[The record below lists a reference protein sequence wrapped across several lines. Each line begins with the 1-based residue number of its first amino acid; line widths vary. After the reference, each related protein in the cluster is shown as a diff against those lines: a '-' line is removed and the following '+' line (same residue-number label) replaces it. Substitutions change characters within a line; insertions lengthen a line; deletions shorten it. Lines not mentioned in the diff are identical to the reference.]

1 MPVKEITTDELRRMN
16 KKEGLVLQG
25 CGGDLQD
32 WLDGINSLLT
42 SEGVLLNGSKF
53 DTIYSFNVDDHT
65 NLLFPFENV
74 ELNIGKLALWRITTH
89 SQFNGTWLS
98 DFVPNELGGYL
109 QEETEGKAEKREKP
123 DCEPIGQDGNIFNLM
138 GIASRTLKQNG
149 LRDEAS
155 EMTARIV
162 NDAGSYEEALHIIG
176 EYVNI
181 TGPSEDE
188 DMSEGEGVNM
198 QL

>member
-25 CGGDLQD
+25 CGGDLQ
-32 WLDGINSLLT
+32 T

-65 NLLFPFENV
+65 NLLFPFDNV
-74 ELNIGKLALWRITTH
+74 ELNIGKFALWRITTH

-98 DFVPNELGGYL
+98 DFVSNELGGYL
-109 QEETEGKAEKREKP
+109 QEETEGKAEKRDKP
-123 DCEPIGQDGNIFNLM
+123 DCELIGQDGNIFNLM
-138 GIASRTLKQNG
+138 GIASRTLKRNG
-149 LRDEAS
+149 MRDEAE
-155 EMTARIV
+155 EMVDRIT
-162 NDAGSYEEALHIIG
+162 NGASSYDEALCIIG

-188 DMSEGEGVNM
+188 ISEDEGMGM

>member
-25 CGGDLQD
+25 CGGGLQE
-32 WLDGINSLLT
+32 WLDGINDLLT

-74 ELNIGKLALWRITTH
+74 ELNIGKFALWRITTH

-98 DFVPNELGGYL
+98 DFVPNELGGFL
-109 QEETEGKAEKREKP
+109 PEEKAEEKVKP
-123 DCEPIGQDGNIFNLM
+123 DCELIGQDGNIFNLM
-138 GIASRTLKQNG
+138 GIASRTLKRNG
-149 LRDEAS
+149 MRDEAE
-155 EMTARIV
+155 EMVDRIT
-162 NDAGSYEEALHIIG
+162 NGASSYDEALRIIG

-188 DMSEGEGVNM
+188 GMSMNY
-198 QL
+198 

>member
-32 WLDGINSLLT
+32 WLDGINSMLT

-74 ELNIGKLALWRITTH
+74 ELNIGKFALWRITTH

-109 QEETEGKAEKREKP
+109 QEKTEVKTEKRDKP
-123 DCEPIGQDGNIFNLM
+123 DCELIGQDGNIFNLM
-138 GIASRTLKQNG
+138 GIASRTLKRNG
-149 LRDEAS
+149 MRDEAE
-155 EMTARIV
+155 EMVDRIT
-162 NDAGSYEEALHIIG
+162 NGASSYDEALCIIG

>member
-25 CGGDLQD
+25 CGGDLQE
-32 WLDGINSLLT
+32 WLDGINSMLT

-109 QEETEGKAEKREKP
+109 QEETEGKTEKRDKP
-123 DCEPIGQDGNIFNLM
+123 DCELIGQDGNIFNLM
-138 GIASRTLKQNG
+138 GIASRTLKRNG
-149 LRDEAS
+149 MRDEAE
-155 EMTARIV
+155 EMVDRIT
-162 NDAGSYEEALHIIG
+162 NGASSYDEALCIIG

-188 DMSEGEGVNM
+188 ISEDEGMGM

>member
-32 WLDGINSLLT
+32 WLDGINSMLT

-65 NLLFPFENV
+65 NLLFPFDNV
-74 ELNIGKLALWRITTH
+74 ELNIGKFALWRITTH

-109 QEETEGKAEKREKP
+109 QEKTEVKTEKRDKP
-123 DCEPIGQDGNIFNLM
+123 DCELIGQDGNIFNLM
-138 GIASRTLKQNG
+138 GIASRTLKRNG
-149 LRDEAS
+149 MRDEAE
-155 EMTARIV
+155 EMVDRIT
-162 NDAGSYEEALHIIG
+162 NGASSYDEALCICLCVIKK
-176 EYVNI
+176 
-181 TGPSEDE
+181 
-188 DMSEGEGVNM
+188 
-198 QL
+198 Q

>member
-1 MPVKEITTDELRRMN
+1 MPVKEITTDELRRTN

-25 CGGDLQD
+25 CGGDLQE
-32 WLDGINSLLT
+32 WLDGINSMLT

-74 ELNIGKLALWRITTH
+74 ELNIGKFALWRITTH

-109 QEETEGKAEKREKP
+109 QEETDGKTEKREKP
-123 DCEPIGQDGNIFNLM
+123 DCELIGQDGNIFNLM
-138 GIASRTLKQNG
+138 GIASRTLKRNG
-149 LRDEAS
+149 MRDEAE
-155 EMTARIV
+155 EMVDRIT
-162 NDAGSYEEALHIIG
+162 NGASSYDEALRIIS

-188 DMSEGEGVNM
+188 EMSEGEGVNM

>member
-74 ELNIGKLALWRITTH
+74 ELNIGKFALWRITTY
-89 SQFNGTWLS
+89 SAPGWRNS
-98 DFVPNELGGYL
+98 
-109 QEETEGKAEKREKP
+109 KR
-123 DCEPIGQDGNIFNLM
+123 
-138 GIASRTLKQNG
+138 
-149 LRDEAS
+149 
-155 EMTARIV
+155 
-162 NDAGSYEEALHIIG
+162 
-176 EYVNI
+176 
-181 TGPSEDE
+181 
-188 DMSEGEGVNM
+188 
-198 QL
+198 

>member
-1 MPVKEITTDELRRMN
+1 MPVKEITTDQLRRMN
-16 KKEGLVLQG
+16 KKEGLVLKD

-74 ELNIGKLALWRITTH
+74 ELNIGKFALWRITTY

-109 QEETEGKAEKREKP
+109 QEETEGKTEKREKP
-123 DCEPIGQDGNIFNLM
+123 DCELIGQDGNIFNIM
-138 GIASRTLKQNG
+138 GIASRTLKRNG
-149 LRDEAS
+149 MRGEAEEMVDRITNGASSYDEA
-155 EMTARIV
+155 
-162 NDAGSYEEALHIIG
+162 LCIIG

>member
-25 CGGDLQD
+25 CGGALQE
-32 WLDGINSLLT
+32 WLDGINSMLT

-74 ELNIGKLALWRITTH
+74 ELNIGKFALWRINTH

-98 DFVPNELGGYL
+98 NFVPNELGGYL
-109 QEETEGKAEKREKP
+109 QEETEGKTEKREKP
-123 DCEPIGQDGNIFNLM
+123 DCELIGQDGNIFNLM
-138 GIASRTLKQNG
+138 GIASRTLKRNG
-149 LRDEAS
+149 MRDEAE
-155 EMTARIV
+155 EMVDRIT
-162 NDAGSYEEALHIIG
+162 NGASSYDEALCIIG

-188 DMSEGEGVNM
+188 ISEDEGMGM

>member
-65 NLLFPFENV
+65 NLLFPFDNV
-74 ELNIGKLALWRITTH
+74 ELNIGKFALWRITTH

-109 QEETEGKAEKREKP
+109 QEKTEVKTEKRDKP
-123 DCEPIGQDGNIFNLM
+123 DCELIGQDGNIFNLM
-138 GIASRTLKQNG
+138 GIASRTLKRNG
-149 LRDEAS
+149 MRDEAE
-155 EMTARIV
+155 EMVDRIT
-162 NDAGSYEEALHIIG
+162 NGASSYDEALCIIG

>member
-1 MPVKEITTDELRRMN
+1 MPVKEITTDELRRLN

-74 ELNIGKLALWRITTH
+74 ELNIGKFALWRIRTY

-109 QEETEGKAEKREKP
+109 QEETEGKTEKREKP
-123 DCEPIGQDGNIFNLM
+123 DCELIGQDGNIFNLM

-188 DMSEGEGVNM
+188 ISEDEGMGM

>member
-25 CGGDLQD
+25 CGGDLQE
-32 WLDGINSLLT
+32 WLDGINSMLT
-42 SEGVLLNGSKF
+42 SEGILLNGSKF

-74 ELNIGKLALWRITTH
+74 ELNIGKFALWRITTH

-109 QEETEGKAEKREKP
+109 QEKTEGKTEKREKT
-123 DCEPIGQDGNIFNLM
+123 DCELIGQGGNIFNLM
-138 GIASRTLKQNG
+138 GIASRTLKRNG
-149 LRDEAS
+149 MRDEAE
-155 EMTARIV
+155 EMVDRIT
-162 NDAGSYEEALHIIG
+162 NGASSYDEALRIIG

-181 TGPSEDE
+181 TGPNEDMDKDE
-188 DMSEGEGVNM
+188 DFM
-198 QL
+198 QSM